1 MKEHIDSHKVTVEA
15 EDKIFNK
22 YQQVHLEL
30 NRELQTDRKNIT
42 HLQEN
47 VPSIFNLEDR
57 GFKAH
62 FAFQINYELNPKGSM
77 LVSFDSNTPIE
88 VYMSTQ
94 KTKPDRDHCQKIL
107 LKSSKFTPK
116 EPDPTMKDKE
126 VSFVYL
132 TV

>member
-1 MKEHIDSHKVTVEA
+1 MEA

-22 YQQVHLEL
+22 YQQVYLEL
-30 NRELQTDRKNIT
+30 NRELRTDRKNIT

-57 GFKAH
+57 GCKAH

-77 LVSFDSNTPIE
+77 LVAFDSSTPVE
-88 VYMSTQ
+88 VYISTER
-94 KTKPDRDHCQKIL
+94 TKPDRDHCQKIIL
-107 LKSSKFTPK
+107 RTTKFTPK
-116 EPDPTMKDKE
+116 EPDPANRDKE
-126 VSFVYL
+126 VPYVYL